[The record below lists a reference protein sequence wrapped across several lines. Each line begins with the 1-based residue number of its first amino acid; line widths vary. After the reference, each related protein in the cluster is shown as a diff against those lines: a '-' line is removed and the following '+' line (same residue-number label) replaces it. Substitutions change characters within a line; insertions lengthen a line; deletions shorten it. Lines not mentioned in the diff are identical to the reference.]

1 MTTKIYV
8 LIYDYDHGNRED
20 CNIFYSPIEV
30 FADAATREKRID
42 LLCKTNPDIGYRTED
57 LEPMTIHDFD
67 IPDQYLPDPDD
78 EVADTDA
85 DDSASEDD
93 TDDATQ
99 PVAAHMPPEE
109 EAGDGF
115 IYGNRS
121 WLSVDP
127 EEYLF
132 YATYK
137 RLPVLGKNVV
147 ASYIVPV
154 RYPDLG
160 KQVTAVYIVP
170 VRYWNEHKQRCTEE
184 CRIDLPFEF
193 ENLGDNI
200 FMYEGT
206 PSAARGKLRELGI
219 QEDPEFNEH
228 CANL

>member
-30 FADAATREKRID
+30 FADSATREKRID

-67 IPDQYLPDPDD
+67 IPDQYLPDPED
-78 EVADTDA
+78 EAADTDA

-93 TDDATQ
+93 ADDTAQ
-99 PVAAHMPPEE
+99 PITAHMPPEE
-109 EAGDGF
+109 AEGDGF
-115 IYGNRS
+115 IYGERS

-132 YATYK
+132 YATYSK
-137 RLPVLGKNVV
+137 IPVLGK
-147 ASYIVPV
+147 
-154 RYPDLG
+154 R
-160 KQVTAVYIVP
+160 VTAVYIVP
-170 VRYWNEHKQRCTEE
+170 VRYWNEHRQRCTEE

-200 FMYEGT
+200 FMYDGT
-206 PSAARGKLRELGI
+206 PSAARGKLREAGI
-219 QEDPEFNEH
+219 QEDQEFNDY